1 MLRNELLT
9 LFRRRR
15 TQAILAVLA
24 AVPVAISLAVRWSG
38 GPTGREGPRFL
49 SQVTDNGVFAALA
62 GLTVTLPFFLPMAV
76 SVVAGDAISGEA
88 GLGTLRYLL
97 VRPAGRARL
106 LLSKAVAVVVFC
118 LAATATVA
126 GAGLLSGAALFPLE
140 RVTTLS
146 GDTLPL
152 GEGMVRIGVAAVL
165 VACSLLGLAAIGVFI
180 STLTDV
186 PVGAMAATL
195 ATFILLGVLNA
206 LPQLSALH
214 PWLLTNHWE
223 SYADLLRTDIRWD
236 GIVRNLGVQAL
247 YLLVFGSAAW
257 ARLTTRDVLA

>member
-1 MLRNELLT
+1 MLRNELST

-15 TQAILAVLA
+15 TQAMLAALAV
-24 AVPVAISLAVRWSG
+24 VPVLISVVVRLSG
-38 GPTGREGPRFL
+38 GPSGGEGPRFL
-49 SQVTDNGVFAALA
+49 SQVTHNGVFAVLA
-62 GLTVTLPFFLPMAV
+62 GLTVMLPFFLPMAV
-76 SVVAGDAISGEA
+76 TVVAGDAIAGEA

-106 LLSKAVAVVVFC
+106 LAGKAVAVLAFC
-118 LAATATVA
+118 LAATAVVA
-126 GAGLLSGAALFPLE
+126 VAGLLAGVALFPLD

-152 GEGMVRIGVAAVL
+152 GVGMARIAVAALL
-165 VACSLLGLAAIGVFI
+165 VAVSLVGIAAIGLFV

-195 ATFILLGVLNA
+195 ALFIAVGVLNA
-206 LPQLSALH
+206 LPQVRAIH
-214 PWLLTNHWE
+214 PFLLTNYWT

-236 GIVRNLGVQAL
+236 GIVRNIGLQGL
-247 YLLVFGSAAW
+247 YLAVFGSAAW
-257 ARLTTRDVLA
+257 ARLTTKDVLC